1 MTKIEAR
8 ILRNQIE
15 IMWTLS
21 YLLKCAKPD
30 LVGKAGELDRMRDDL
45 ANASKDTKTLV
56 DQQKRKDT

>member
-1 MTKIEAR
+1 MTEAEAC
-8 ILRNQIE
+8 ILRNQTE

-45 ANASKDTKTLV
+45 ASASKDTKTFV
-56 DQQKRKDT
+56 DQQQGNK